1 MPVTRTVAT
10 TATDAATAARALAA
24 RATPQTRA
32 LLVTVT
38 VDVDVVRFVKQ
49 LGEALPGG
57 VVVCGTTVCQR
68 AATEAGADFTAAAL
82 VLDSEPGHDVVARAV
97 VIADGSEGS
106 ARSAAAGVV
115 AALGPA
121 GRRNRFA
128 ILHATPG
135 TEEAVVRGVVAG
147 LGDVPVVGGSAAD
160 NDIGGHWVAF
170 AGTDTVTKG
179 ASLFVCDWP
188 ARLGVTY
195 QSGYL
200 ASAKKGTVTAALGR
214 VITRIDGRPAADVY
228 ASWTGLTLP
237 KDENVLGLTT
247 LRPLGVVRGS
257 AAGMDLHVLVHP
269 ERLVDDG
276 GIATFAEVAV
286 GETVVMMES
295 TKPSLIRRGGSVAR
309 FAATTAGIKPEDIAG
324 EYIVYCAGCSLALG
338 DDVRAMVA
346 ATAKEVPAPFLM
358 PFTFGEQGRLARGR
372 LEHGNLMC
380 SSLVLG
386 RS

>member
-1 MPVTRTVAT
+1 MASTRTVAT
-10 TATDAATAARALAA
+10 AATDAVTAARALAA
-24 RATPQTRA
+24 AATPQTRA

-38 VDVDVVRFVKQ
+38 VDVDVGRFVQ
-49 LGEALPGG
+49 ALTAALPHG
-57 VVVCGTTVCQR
+57 VVVGGTTVCQR
-68 AATEAGADFTAAAL
+68 AATEAGADFSAAAL
-82 VLDSEPGHDVVARAV
+82 VLDGADVVARAV
-97 VIADGSEGS
+97 VIPDASEAG
-106 ARSAAAGVV
+106 ARAAATAVV
-115 AALGPA
+115 DALGPA
-121 GRRNRFA
+121 GRRSRFA

-135 TEEAVVRGVVAG
+135 TEETIVRGVVAG
-147 LGDVPVVGGSAAD
+147 LGDVPVVGGSPAD
-160 NDIGGHWVAF
+160 HDISGRWVAF
-170 AGTDTVTKG
+170 AGADTVTSG
-179 ASLFVCDWP
+179 AALMVCDWP
-188 ARLGVTY
+188 GRLGVTY

-200 ASAKKGTVTAALGR
+200 ASAKKGTVTAAKGR

-228 ASWTGLTLP
+228 GDWTGLTLP
-237 KDENVLGLTT
+237 KGENVLGHTT

-276 GIATFAEVAV
+276 GIATFAEVGV

-295 TKPSLIRRGGSVAR
+295 TRPSLIRRGGSVAR
-309 FAATTAGIKPEDIAG
+309 FAATTAGLKPEDIAG

-346 ATAKEVPAPFLM
+346 WTAKEVPAPFLM
-358 PFTFGEQGRLARGR
+358 PFTFGEQGRLTRGR

-380 SSLVLG
+380 SSLVLA